1 MDNIDYGT
9 RAALISAALKRAREQ
24 EATPMPQM
32 QMMGRFAVGPTGGDI
47 FNTGIQRALGGYSAG
62 KREQELA
69 ALNDEQMGKFADISQ
84 QLSQPGSVDYT
95 DPASLVA
102 DNARRQGL
110 ASQMSQLS
118 LPQAQKVAQDYLQR
132 GVNFPDT
139 MAQLQT
145 RQIEAGNQNAM
156 RLQEAARLASERADA
171 KERSDALYRLTAEQ
185 QAGLRQS
192 QIDATSANQQ
202 ARLDA
207 AKAKVDEG
215 KAKVEEG
222 KARATDLLNQL
233 ETNVDILDKN
243 KGITSTKRGVLD
255 NAVSWAQNTGPGQV
269 LGKMGGTTN
278 QSARNNIESLAT
290 NLVLELKNV
299 KGLGASQMNSNM
311 ELQRY
316 LTAVAGGNN
325 YDAESLRE
333 VVKNARSL
341 LGVGSGGGGGPARP
355 TPPQVAIEKLRAN
368 PQLRGAFIEKY
379 GEGALPSGF

>member
-1 MDNIDYGT
+1 
-9 RAALISAALKRAREQ
+9 
-24 EATPMPQM
+24 
-32 QMMGRFAVGPTGGDI
+32 
-47 FNTGIQRALGGYSAG
+47 
-62 KREQELA
+62 
-69 ALNDEQMGKFADISQ
+69 MGKFADLSQ
-84 QLSQPGSVDYT
+84 QLATPGSVDYN
-95 DPASLVA
+95 DPASLSA
-102 DNARRQGL
+102 DNTRRMGL

-118 LPQAQKVAQDYLQR
+118 LPQAQKVAQDYLQK
-132 GVNFPDT
+132 GANFPDT
-139 MAQLQT
+139 LAQLQM

-156 RLQEAARLASERADA
+156 RLQEAARLAAERADA
-171 KERSDALYRLTAEQ
+171 KERADALYRLTAEQ

-215 KAKVEEG
+215 KAKVEVG
-222 KARATDLLNQL
+222 KERATGLLDQL
-233 ETNVDILDKN
+233 DTNIDILDKN
-243 KGITSTKRGVLD
+243 KGITSTKRGVLE

-299 KGLGASQMNSNM
+299 RGLGASQMNSNW

-325 YDAESLRE
+325 YDAEALRE
-333 VVKNARSL
+333 AVKNARSL
-341 LGVGSGGGGGPARP
+341 LGVSGGGGPAKS
-355 TPPQVAIEKLRAN
+355 TPPQAAVEKLRAN

-379 GEGALPSGF
+379 GEGALPSGL

>member
-1 MDNIDYGT
+1 MRTVG
-9 RAALISAALKRAREQ
+9 
-24 EATPMPQM
+24 
-32 QMMGRFAVGPTGGDI
+32 GFAVGPTGGDI
-47 FNTGIQRALGGYSAG
+47 FNMGIRQALGGYSAN
-62 KREQELA
+62 KREEELT
-69 ALNDEQMGKFADISQ
+69 ALNDEQMAKFADISQ

-95 DPASLVA
+95 DPASLSA
-102 DNARRQGL
+102 DNARRMGL

-118 LPQAQKVAQDYLQR
+118 LPQAQKVSQDYLQK

-145 RQIEAGNQNAM
+145 RQIEAAQQNAI
-156 RLQEAARLASERADA
+156 RLQEAARLARERADA

-185 QAGLRQS
+185 QARLRQS
-192 QIDATSANQQ
+192 QIDATAANQQ
-202 ARLDA
+202 ARTDA

-222 KARATDLLNQL
+222 KARSADLLDQL
-233 ETNVDILDKN
+233 ETNISILDNN

-325 YDAESLRE
+325 YDAEALRE
-333 VVKNARSL
+333 VVKNARGML
-341 LGVGSGGGGGPARP
+341 GGGASEQATKTYQGVTYRQKPGTTGKNKSDWEPM
-355 TPPQVAIEKLRAN
+355 
-368 PQLRGAFIEKY
+368 
-379 GEGALPSGF
+379 